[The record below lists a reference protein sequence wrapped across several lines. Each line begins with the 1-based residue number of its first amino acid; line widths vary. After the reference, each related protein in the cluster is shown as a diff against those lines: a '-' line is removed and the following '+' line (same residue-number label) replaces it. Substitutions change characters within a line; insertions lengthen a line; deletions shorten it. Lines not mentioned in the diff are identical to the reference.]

1 MNMQQLQ
8 RWRGKTALVTGASG
22 GIGDAIARAL
32 ANIGVSVAVMA
43 RREERLDALAKELR
57 DGGADILVCSGD
69 VSKDADVHAC
79 FERIRAHWG
88 ALDILVNNAGTGK
101 MSTLAEG
108 KPDDWRSTLGVNV
121 AAPALFI
128 QEALR
133 DMEGKDEA
141 QIINIAS
148 IYGHRDQVPN
158 FSFYQASKFAFR
170 ALTNTLRAEL
180 AAKDSKVRVGM
191 ISPGMVAT
199 EFRERATNGA
209 FAYESYFEAYEPLMP
224 TDIADA
230 ALYMLST
237 RANVQVQDILLSPMG
252 QKL

>member
-1 MNMQQLQ
+1 MQQLE

-22 GIGDAIARAL
+22 GIGEAIARAL
-32 ANIGVSVAVMA
+32 AGIGVRVALLA
-43 RREERLDALAKELR
+43 RRADRLKALATELR
-57 DGGADILVCSGD
+57 ASGAQILECTGD
-69 VSKDADVHAC
+69 LSKDAEVRAC
-79 FERIRAHWG
+79 FERIRGAWG
-88 ALDILVNNAGTGK
+88 GLDILVNNAGTGM

-108 KPDDWRSTLGVNV
+108 SPDDWRETLTVNV
-121 AAPALFI
+121 AAPALCI

-133 DMEGKDEA
+133 DMEGKHDA
-141 QIINIAS
+141 QIINIVS

-158 FSFYQASKFAFR
+158 FSFYQASKFAMR

-180 AAKDSKVRVGM
+180 ASTDTTVRVGM

-199 EFRERATNGA
+199 EFRERATHGA
-209 FAYESYFEAYEPLMP
+209 FSYQSYFDAYEPLLP
-224 TDIADA
+224 ADIADA

-237 RANVQVQDILLSPMG
+237 RPNVQVQDILLSPMG

>member
-1 MNMQQLQ
+1 MQQLE
-8 RWRGKTALVTGASG
+8 RWCGKAALVTGASA

-32 ANIGVSVAVMA
+32 AAIGVRVAVMA
-43 RREERLDALAKELR
+43 RREDRLTALATQLR
-57 DGGADILVCSGD
+57 ANGAEVLVCTGD
-69 VSKDADVHAC
+69 VAEDADVRAC
-79 FERIRAHWG
+79 FERIRSAWG
-88 ALDILVNNAGTGK
+88 GVDILINNAGTAI
-101 MSTLAEG
+101 MSTMRDG
-108 KPDDWRSTLGVNV
+108 TPDDWRNALNVNV
-121 AAPALFI
+121 TAPALCI

-133 DMEGKDEA
+133 DMQTKDDA

-158 FSFYQASKFAFR
+158 FSFYQASKYAMR

-180 AAKDSKVRVGM
+180 ASENSKVRVGM

-199 EFRERATNGA
+199 EFRERATRGA
-209 FAYESYFEAYEPLMP
+209 SNYESYFDAFEPLLP
-224 TDIADA
+224 ADIADA

-237 RANVQVQDILLSPMG
+237 RPHVQVQDILLTPIG

>member
-1 MNMQQLQ
+1 MHMQQLE

-22 GIGDAIARAL
+22 GIGEAIARAL
-32 ANIGVSVAVMA
+32 AGIGVRVAVLA
-43 RREERLDALAKELR
+43 RREERLQALATELR
-57 DGGADILVCSGD
+57 ANGAQVLVCTGD
-69 VSKDADVHAC
+69 VSKDAEVHGC
-79 FERIRAHWG
+79 FERVRSQWSGI
-88 ALDILVNNAGTGK
+88 DILVNNAGIGM
-101 MSTLAEG
+101 MSPLTEG
-108 KPDDWRSTLGVNV
+108 SPDDWRNTLNVNV

-133 DMEGKDEA
+133 DMQGKDDA
-141 QIINIAS
+141 QIINIVS

-158 FSFYQASKFAFR
+158 YSFYQASKFAMR

-180 AAKDSKVRVGM
+180 ASKDTKVRVGM

-199 EFRERATNGA
+199 EFRQLSTRGA
-209 FAYESYFEAYEPLMP
+209 LTYESYFEAYEPLLP
-224 TDIADA
+224 VDIADA

-237 RANVQVQDILLSPMG
+237 RANVQIQDILLSPMG